1 VKRLKAQPEQPG
13 VASVVIVN
21 YRGADDT
28 CAALA
33 ALRDL
38 DWPRAQ
44 LEVIVVDNASG
55 DGSVERIAKEHP
67 EAQVL
72 ALDANVGFAA
82 GCNAGAQAATGQYLA
97 FLNNDARPDPGWV
110 SAAAAA
116 LDRDGSVACVAS
128 KVLDWDG
135 ELVDFVDAGLAFYGH
150 GFKLHAGE
158 PDSPAY
164 DREADVLFASGAA
177 MVVRASTFRE
187 VGGFDERYFLFF
199 EDVDLG
205 WRLWLLG
212 YRVRYVPASLTYHR
226 HHRSVGALG
235 PAQEEFLL
243 ERNALF
249 TIFKNYDDENL
260 DRALPAAVMLAVR
273 RGTVRGGDDTGVL
286 DPQRRPPVA
295 ASDEASGI
303 GDDRIAVDGRTLAPA
318 YAVDAFVEALPELTR
333 ARRELQAARRRADH
347 EITRLFRLPLFSNI
361 GDPSFVA
368 SFSAAVDALG
378 VDRIVSQ
385 RHRIAVLT
393 GDVLEPK
400 MAGPAIRAW
409 HMACT
414 LAREH
419 EVQLASTQECSLTH
433 PDFPVRVVDERDLE
447 DLEAWCDVLIF
458 QGNLM
463 RQHPVLRDTQ
473 KVVVTDIYDPFHLE
487 VLEQARNLDPPRRLL
502 AVQSSTDVLNEQL
515 RRGDFFLCASDKQRD
530 FWLGQLASVGR
541 INPATYDRG
550 ENLER
555 LLAVAP
561 FGVSDEP
568 PRHTRPVLRG
578 VVPGVGADDK
588 VVLWGG
594 GIYNWFDPLT
604 LLRAVD
610 KLRRR
615 RPEVRLYFL
624 GLKHPNPQV
633 GEMKMTDDAV
643 ALADE
648 LGLVGTH
655 VFFNKDW
662 VEYDDR
668 QNYLLESD
676 IGVSTHLDHVETE
689 FSFRTRLLDYLWAS
703 LPIVAT
709 SGDSL
714 ASLIETTGIG
724 LTVPPGDVDALE
736 EALFRLLDDDA
747 FNRSCRSA
755 IERVVPTYRWST
767 VLEPLLEFCRAP
779 SRAPDLVDPETAA
792 MVGSLRTGMW
802 DRFGWRADL
811 RKTLRFVRRREW
823 RALAAKLQQRFSP
836 RPWAR

>member
-1 VKRLKAQPEQPG
+1 MNRLPAQPETRG

-38 DWPRAQ
+38 RWARER

-55 DGSVERIAKEHP
+55 DGSVERITKEHP
-67 EAQVL
+67 DVQVL
-72 ALDANVGFAA
+72 ALEQNTGFAA
-82 GCNAGAQAATGQYLA
+82 GCNAGAQVATGQYLA
-97 FLNNDARPDPGWV
+97 FLNNDARPDPQWV
-110 SAAAAA
+110 SAATAV
-116 LDRDGSVACVAS
+116 LDRDGSVACIAS

-135 ELVDFVDAGLAFYGH
+135 ELVDFVDAGLGFYGH

-177 MVVRASTFRE
+177 MVMRASTFRE

-212 YRVRYVPASLTYHR
+212 YRVRYVPTSLTFHR

-249 TIFKNYDDENL
+249 TIFKNYDEDNL
-260 DRALPAAVMLAVR
+260 RVALPAALMLAVR

-286 DPQRRPPVA
+286 DRQRSA
-295 ASDEASGI
+295 ASADV
-303 GDDRIAVDGRTLAPA
+303 RIDVDPRGVAPL
-318 YAVDAFVEALPELTR
+318 YAIDAFVEALPGLT
-333 ARRELQAARRRADH
+333 ADRRGLQAARRRADH
-347 EITRLFRLPLFSNI
+347 EITRLFRLPLFSNV
-361 GDPSFVA
+361 GDPEFVA

-378 VDRIVSQ
+378 VGRIASQ
-385 RHRIAVLT
+385 RRRVAVLT

-419 EVQLASTQECSLTH
+419 DVQLVCTQQSSLSH
-433 PDFPVRVVDERDLE
+433 PDFPVRVVDERELE
-447 DLEAWCDVLIF
+447 EVEAWCDVMIF

-463 RQHPVLRDTQ
+463 RQHAVLRDT
-473 KVVVTDIYDPFHLE
+473 KKIVVTDIYDPFHLE
-487 VLEQARNLDPPRRLL
+487 VLEQARDLDPAQRLL

-530 FWLGQLASVGR
+530 FWLGQLAAVGR

-550 ENLER
+550 ENLEG

-561 FGVSDEP
+561 FGVTDEP
-568 PRHTRPVLRG
+568 PRRTRPVLRG
-578 VVPGVGADDK
+578 VVPGIGERDK
-588 VVLWGG
+588 IVLWGG

-615 RPEVRLYFL
+615 LPEVRLYFL
-624 GLKHPNPQV
+624 GLKHPNPHV
-633 GEMKMTDDAV
+633 GEMKMAYDAV
-643 ALADE
+643 ALAEE
-648 LGLVGTH
+648 LGLVGTN
-655 VFFNKDW
+655 VFFNEDW

-668 QNYLLESD
+668 QNYLLEAD

-689 FSFRTRLLDYLWAS
+689 FSFRTRLLDCLWAS

-714 ASLIETTGIG
+714 ASLIETSGIG
-724 LTVPPGDVDALE
+724 LTVPAGDVDALE
-736 EALFRLLDDDA
+736 NALFRLLDDDA
-747 FNRSCRSA
+747 LNGSCRAA
-755 IERVVPTYRWST
+755 IERVVPRYQWST
-767 VLEPLLEFCRAP
+767 VLEPLLEFCRTP
-779 SRAPDLVDPETAA
+779 SRAPDLVDPATAA
-792 MVGSLRTGMW
+792 MVGSLSTGMW
-802 DRFGWRADL
+802 DRIGWRADL
-811 RKTLRFVRRREW
+811 RKAVRFIRRREW
-823 RALAAKLQQRFSP
+823 RALRAKLEQRFSS
-836 RPWAR
+836 RLR

>member
-1 VKRLKAQPEQPG
+1 MTRLKAQPETRG
-13 VASVVIVN
+13 VVSVVVVN
-21 YRGADDT
+21 YRGTDDT
-28 CAALA
+28 CTALGE
-33 ALRDL
+33 LREL
-38 DWPRAQ
+38 TWPREL

-55 DGSVERIAKEHP
+55 DGGVERIEKEFP
-67 EAQVL
+67 EARVL
-72 ALDANVGFAA
+72 ALDQNRGFAA
-82 GCNAGAQAATGQYLA
+82 GCNAGAQAATGEYIA
-97 FLNNDARPDPGWV
+97 FLNNDARPDPHWV
-110 SAAAAA
+110 SAAAAV

-128 KVLDWDG
+128 KILDWDG
-135 ELVDFVDAGLAFYGH
+135 ELVDFVDAGLGFYGH

-158 PDSPAY
+158 PDGPAY
-164 DREADVLFASGAA
+164 DRESDVLFASGAA

-205 WRLWLLG
+205 WRYWLLG

-226 HHRSVGALG
+226 HHRSVGALSA
-235 PAQEEFLL
+235 AQEDYLL
-243 ERNALF
+243 ERNALY

-260 DRALPAAVMLAVR
+260 HRALPAALMLAVR
-273 RGTVRGGDDTGVL
+273 RGTVRGGDDTHAL
-286 DPQRRPPVA
+286 DPEARPPA
-295 ASDEASGI
+295 PDADGDEP
-303 GDDRIAVDGRTLAPA
+303 IAVDPRTLGPA
-318 YAVDAFVEALPELTR
+318 YAVDAFVERLPELLR
-333 ARRELQAARRRADH
+333 DRRELQAARRRADQ
-347 EITRLFRLPLFSNI
+347 EITRLFRLPLFSNV
-361 GDPSFVA
+361 GAPEFVA
-368 SFSAAVDALG
+368 SFSAAVEALG

-385 RHRIAVLT
+385 RRRIAVLT
-393 GDVLEPK
+393 GDVLDPK

-419 EVQLASTQECSLTH
+419 DVQLASTQECSLWH
-433 PDFPVRVVDERDLE
+433 PDFPVRVVDEHELAGI
-447 DLEAWCDVLIF
+447 EAWCDVLIF

-463 RQHPVLRDTQ
+463 RQYPVLRDTQ
-473 KVVVTDIYDPFHLE
+473 KIVVSDIYDPFHLE
-487 VLEQARNLDPPRRLL
+487 VLEQARNLNPPARLL

-515 RRGDFFLCASDKQRD
+515 RRGDFFLCASEKQRD

-555 LLAVAP
+555 LLAVVP

-568 PRHTRPVLRG
+568 PRHARAVLRG
-578 VVPGVGADDK
+578 VVPGIGEDDK
-588 VVLWGG
+588 IVLWGG

-615 RPEVRLYFL
+615 LPEVRVYFL
-624 GLKHPNPQV
+624 GLRHPNPQI
-633 GEMKMTDDAV
+633 GEMQMADDAV

-655 VFFNKDW
+655 VFFNQDW

-668 QNYLLESD
+668 QNYLLEAD

-709 SGDSL
+709 AGDSL
-714 ASLIETTGIG
+714 AALIESSGIG
-724 LTVPPGDVDALE
+724 LTVPAGDVDALE
-736 EALFRLLDDDA
+736 AALFRLLDDDA
-747 FNRSCRSA
+747 FNRSCRDA
-755 IERVVPTYRWST
+755 IERVVPGYRWT
-767 VLEPLLEFCRAP
+767 RVLEPLLEFCRTP

-792 MVGSLRTGMW
+792 MVGSLQTGMW
-802 DRFGWRADL
+802 DRIGWRADL
-811 RKTLRFVRRREW
+811 RKTLRFARRREW
-823 RALAAKLQQRFSP
+823 RALAAKLQRRFSP
-836 RPWAR
+836 RARRR

>member
-1 VKRLKAQPEQPG
+1 
-13 VASVVIVN
+13 
-21 YRGADDT
+21 
-28 CAALA
+28 
-33 ALRDL
+33 
-38 DWPRAQ
+38 
-44 LEVIVVDNASG
+44 
-55 DGSVERIAKEHP
+55 
-67 EAQVL
+67 VL
-72 ALDANVGFAA
+72 ALDHNGGFAA

-97 FLNNDARPDPGWV
+97 FLNNDARPDPDWL
-110 SAAAAA
+110 AAATAV

-135 ELVDFVDAGLAFYGH
+135 ELVDFVDAGLGFYGH

-177 MVVRASTFRE
+177 MVARAATFRE

-212 YRVRYVPASLTYHR
+212 FRVRYVPASLTFHR
-226 HHRSVGALG
+226 HHRSMSALG
-235 PAQEEFLL
+235 TAQEEFLL

-249 TIFKNYDDENL
+249 TIFKNYDDDNL
-260 DRALPAAVMLAVR
+260 RLALPAAVMLAVR
-273 RGTVRGGDDTGVL
+273 RGAVRGGDDTGAL
-286 DPQRRPPVA
+286 DPQRRMPA
-295 ASDEASGI
+295 AAPGA
-303 GDDRIAVDGRTLAPA
+303 DDRIEVDPRTVAPS
-318 YAVDAFVEALPELTR
+318 YAVDALVAALPALVGERR
-333 ARRELQAARRRADH
+333 ALQAARRRADH
-347 EITRLFRLPLFSNI
+347 EITRLFRLPLFSNV
-361 GDPSFVA
+361 GDPEFTA

-378 VDRIVSQ
+378 VEQIVSN
-385 RHRIAVLT
+385 RRRVVVLT

-419 EVQLASTQECSLTH
+419 DVQLASTQECSLWH
-433 PDFPVRVVDERDLE
+433 PDFPVRVVDERELE
-447 DLEAWCDVLIF
+447 DLEAWCDVLVF

-473 KVVVTDIYDPFHLE
+473 KIVVTDIYDPFHLE
-487 VLEQARNLDPPRRLL
+487 VLEQARNLDPPARLL

-515 RRGDFFLCASDKQRD
+515 RRGDFFLCASEKQRD

-550 ENLER
+550 ENLEG

-568 PRHTRPVLRG
+568 PRHARSVLRG
-578 VVPGVGADDK
+578 VVPGIGEDDK

-615 RPEVRLYFL
+615 LPEVRLYFL
-624 GLKHPNPQV
+624 GLRHPNPQV
-633 GEMKMTDDAV
+633 GEMKMADDAV
-643 ALADE
+643 ALAEE
-648 LGLVGTH
+648 LGLVGTN
-655 VFFNKDW
+655 VFFNEDW
-662 VEYDDR
+662 VEYDER

-714 ASLIETTGIG
+714 AALIDSSGIG
-724 LTVPPGDVDALE
+724 LTVPAGDVDALE
-736 EALFRLLDDDA
+736 AALFRLLDDDE
-747 FNRSCRSA
+747 FNRSCRDA
-755 IERVVPTYRWST
+755 IARVVPSYRWST

-779 SRAPDLVDPETAA
+779 GRAPDLVDPETAA
-792 MVGSLRTGMW
+792 MVGSLQTGMW
-802 DRFGWRADL
+802 DRIGWRADL
-811 RKTLRFVRRREW
+811 RKALRFIRRREW
-823 RALAAKLQQRFSP
+823 KALRAKLQQRFSP
-836 RPWAR
+836 RPR

>member
-1 VKRLKAQPEQPG
+1 MSRMKAQPETPG

-33 ALRDL
+33 ALREL
-38 DWPRAQ
+38 SWPRER

-67 EAQVL
+67 DVQVL
-72 ALDANVGFAA
+72 ALDHNGGFAA

-97 FLNNDARPDPGWV
+97 FLNNDARPDPDWL
-110 SAAAAA
+110 AAATAV

-150 GFKLHAGE
+150 GFKVHAGE

-177 MVVRASTFRE
+177 MVARAGTFRE

-212 YRVRYVPASLTYHR
+212 YRVRYVPASLTFHR
-226 HHRSVGALG
+226 HHRSAGTLG
-235 PAQEEFLL
+235 PAQEEYLL

-249 TIFKNYDDENL
+249 TIFKNYDDANL
-260 DRALPAAVMLAVR
+260 RLALPAALMLAVR
-273 RGTVRGGDDTGVL
+273 RGAVRGGDDTGVL
-286 DPQRRPPVA
+286 DPQRPTPA
-295 ASDEASGI
+295 PAPGA
-303 GDDRIAVDGRTLAPA
+303 DDRIDVDPRTVAPS
-318 YAVDAFVEALPELTR
+318 YAVDAFVEALPALTAERR
-333 ARRELQAARRRADH
+333 ALQASRRRADH
-347 EITRLFRLPLFSNI
+347 EITRLFRLPLFSNV
-361 GDPSFVA
+361 GDPEFTA

-378 VDRIVSQ
+378 VEQIVSN
-385 RHRIAVLT
+385 RRRVVVLT

-409 HMACT
+409 NMACT

-419 EVQLASTQECSLTH
+419 DVQLASTQECSLWH
-433 PDFPVRVVDERDLE
+433 PDFPVRVVDEREIE
-447 DLEAWCDVLIF
+447 DLEAWCDVLVF

-463 RQHPVLRDTQ
+463 RQHAVLRDTQ
-473 KVVVTDIYDPFHLE
+473 KIVVTDIYDPFHLE
-487 VLEQARNLDPPRRLL
+487 VLEQARNLDPPARLL

-515 RRGDFFLCASDKQRD
+515 RRGDFFLCASEKQRD

-550 ENLER
+550 ENLEG

-568 PRHTRPVLRG
+568 PRHTRSVLRG
-578 VVPGVGADDK
+578 VVPGIGESDK

-615 RPEVRLYFL
+615 LPEVRLFFL
-624 GLKHPNPQV
+624 GLRHPNPQV
-633 GEMKMTDDAV
+633 GEMKMADDAV
-643 ALADE
+643 ALAEE
-648 LGLVGTH
+648 LGLVGTN
-655 VFFNKDW
+655 VFFNEDW

-709 SGDSL
+709 AGDSL
-714 ASLIETTGIG
+714 AALIDSSGIG
-724 LTVPPGDVDALE
+724 LTVPAGDVDALE
-736 EALFRLLDDDA
+736 AALFRLLDDDEL
-747 FNRSCRSA
+747 NRTCRAA
-755 IERVVPTYRWST
+755 IERVVPSYRWST

-792 MVGSLRTGMW
+792 MVGSLHTGMW
-802 DRFGWRADL
+802 DRIGWRADL
-811 RKTLRFVRRREW
+811 RKALRFIRRREW
-823 RALAAKLQQRFSP
+823 RALRAKLQQRFSP
-836 RPWAR
+836 RPR

>member
-1 VKRLKAQPEQPG
+1 MKRLKAQPERPG
-13 VASVVIVN
+13 VVSLVIVN

-28 CAALA
+28 CTALG
-33 ALRDL
+33 ALRRDL
-38 DWPRAQ
+38 RWPREN
-44 LEVIVVDNASG
+44 LEIIVVDNASG
-55 DGSVERIAKEHP
+55 DDSLERIADEYP
-67 EAQVL
+67 EARIV
-72 ALDANVGFAA
+72 ALDENLAFAG
-82 GCNAGAQAATGQYLA
+82 GCNAGAQAASGQYLA
-97 FLNNDARPDPGWV
+97 FLNNDARPDPAWL
-110 SAAAAA
+110 SAATAV
-116 LDRDGSVACVAS
+116 LDRDGSIACVAS

-135 ELVDFVDAGLAFYGH
+135 ELVDFVDAGFGFYGH

-158 PDSPAY
+158 RDDPAY

-199 EDVDLG
+199 EDVDIG
-205 WRLWLLG
+205 WRFWMLG
-212 YRVRYVPASLTYHR
+212 YRVRYVPASLVFHR
-226 HHRSVGALG
+226 HHRSVGTLS

-260 DRALPAAVMLAVR
+260 DRSLAAAVMLAAR
-273 RGTVRGGDDTGVL
+273 RGTVRGGDDPWSL
-286 DPQRRPPVA
+286 DPQRHPRAVA
-295 ASDEASGI
+295 PE
-303 GDDRIAVDGRTLAPA
+303 DDRVTVEDRTLAPL

-333 ARRELQAARRRADH
+333 DRREIQGARRRADH
-347 EITRLFRLPLFSNI
+347 EITRLFRTPLFSNI
-361 GDPSFVA
+361 GDPAFVE
-368 SFSAAVDALG
+368 SFSATVAALG
-378 VDRIVSQ
+378 VERIFSRRRRVVV
-385 RHRIAVLT
+385 AT
-393 GDVLEPK
+393 GDVLDSK

-419 EVQLASTQECSLTH
+419 DVRLVSTQHCSLSH
-433 PDFPVRVVDERDLE
+433 PDFPVSAVDERGLE

-458 QGNLM
+458 QGNLL
-463 RQHPVLRDTQ
+463 RQHAALRDTD

-487 VLEQARNLDPPRRLL
+487 VLEQARGLDPSRRLL

-515 RRGDFFLCASDKQRD
+515 RRGDFFLCASQKQRD
-530 FWLGQLASVGR
+530 FWLGQLAAVGR

-550 ENLER
+550 ENLGG

-561 FGVSDEP
+561 FGVSDEA
-568 PRHTRPVLRG
+568 PRHTRNVLRG
-578 VVPGVGADDK
+578 VVPGINEGDK

-610 KLRRR
+610 TLRRR
-615 RPEVRLYFL
+615 LPEVRLYFL
-624 GLKHPNPQV
+624 GLKHPNPEV
-633 GEMKMTDDAV
+633 GEMRMADDAV
-643 ALADE
+643 ALAHE

-655 VFFNKDW
+655 VFFNEDW
-662 VEYDDR
+662 VDYDDR
-668 QNYLLESD
+668 QNYLLEAD

-709 SGDSL
+709 ASDSL
-714 ASLIETTGIG
+714 ADLIDTSGIG
-724 LTVPPGDVDALE
+724 LTAPAGDVDALE
-736 EALFRLLDDDA
+736 AAMFRILYDDSYRA
-747 FNRSCRSA
+747 SCRDA
-755 IERVVPTYRWST
+755 IERVVPQYRWSK

-792 MVGSLRTGMW
+792 MVESFQGGMW
-802 DRFGWRADL
+802 RRIGWRADL
-811 RKTLRFVRRREW
+811 RKTVRLIRRREW
-823 RALAAKLQQRFSP
+823 RALVAKLQQRLS
-836 RPWAR
+836 RR

>member
-1 VKRLKAQPEQPG
+1 MSRLQAQPETPG

-33 ALRDL
+33 ALREL
-38 DWPRAQ
+38 RWPRER

-67 EAQVL
+67 EVELL
-72 ALDANVGFAA
+72 ALGQNRGFAA
-82 GCNAGAQAATGQYLA
+82 GCNAGVQAATGQYLA
-97 FLNNDARPDPGWV
+97 FLNNDARPDPGWM
-110 SAAAAA
+110 SAATAV

-135 ELVDFVDAGLAFYGH
+135 ELVDFVDAGLGFYGH

-212 YRVRYVPASLTYHR
+212 HRVRYVPASLTFHR
-226 HHRSVGALG
+226 HHRSVRALG

-249 TIFKNYDDENL
+249 TIFKNYDDDNL
-260 DRALPAAVMLAVR
+260 RMSLPAALMLAAR

-286 DPQRRPPVA
+286 DPQRHAPAP
-295 ASDEASGI
+295 GP
-303 GDDRIAVDGRTLAPA
+303 DDRIDVDPRTAAPF
-318 YAVDAFVEALPELTR
+318 YAIDAFVEALPGLTADRR
-333 ARRELQAARRRADH
+333 AVQAVRRRADH
-347 EITRLFRLPLFSNI
+347 EITRLFRLPMFSNV
-361 GDPSFVA
+361 GDPEFVA
-368 SFSAAVDALG
+368 SFSAVVDALG

-385 RHRIAVLT
+385 RRRIAVLT

-409 HMACT
+409 HMART

-419 EVQLASTQECSLTH
+419 DVQLVCTQESSLSH
-433 PDFPVRVVDERDLE
+433 PDFPVRVVDERELE
-447 DLEAWCDVLIF
+447 GVEAWCDVMIF

-463 RQHPVLRDTQ
+463 RQHAVLRDT
-473 KVVVTDIYDPFHLE
+473 KKIVITDIYDPFHLE
-487 VLEQARNLDPPRRLL
+487 VLEQARDLDPARRLL

-515 RRGDFFLCASDKQRD
+515 RRGDFFLCASEKQRD
-530 FWLGQLASVGR
+530 FWLGQLAAVGR

-550 ENLER
+550 ENLEG

-561 FGVSDEP
+561 FGVTDEP
-568 PRHTRPVLRG
+568 PRHTRPVLRD
-578 VVPGVGADDK
+578 VVPGIGKSDK
-588 VVLWGG
+588 LVLWGG

-615 RPEVRLYFL
+615 LPEVRLYFL

-633 GEMKMTDDAV
+633 GEMKMASDAV
-643 ALADE
+643 ALAEE
-648 LGLVGTH
+648 LGLVGTN
-655 VFFNKDW
+655 VFFNEDW
-662 VEYDDR
+662 VEYGDR
-668 QNYLLESD
+668 QNYLLEAD

-714 ASLIETTGIG
+714 ALLIESSGIG

-736 EALFRLLDDDA
+736 DALFRLLDDTA
-747 FNRSCRSA
+747 LNASCRSA
-755 IERVVPTYRWST
+755 IEHVVPRYQWST
-767 VLEPLLEFCRAP
+767 VLEPLLEFCRTP

-792 MVGSLRTGMW
+792 MVGSLGTGMW
-802 DRFGWRADL
+802 DHVGWRADL
-811 RKTLRFVRRREW
+811 RKALRFIRRGEW
-823 RALAAKLQQRFSP
+823 RALRAKLEQRFSP
-836 RPWAR
+836 RPR

>member
-1 VKRLKAQPEQPG
+1 VSRLQAQPETPG
-13 VASVVIVN
+13 VVSVVIVN

-33 ALRDL
+33 SVGELR
-38 DWPRAQ
+38 WPRDR

-55 DGSVERIAKEHP
+55 DGSVERITKEHP
-67 EAQVL
+67 DVQVL
-72 ALDANVGFAA
+72 ALDQNTGFAA
-82 GCNAGAQAATGQYLA
+82 GCNAGAQVATGQHLA
-97 FLNNDARPDPGWV
+97 FLNNDARPDPEWL
-110 SAAAAA
+110 SAAAAV

-135 ELVDFVDAGLAFYGH
+135 ELVDFVDAGLGFYGH

-158 PDSPAY
+158 PDNPAY

-212 YRVRYVPASLTYHR
+212 HRVRYVPASLTFHR

-249 TIFKNYDDENL
+249 TIFKNYDEDNL
-260 DRALPAAVMLAVR
+260 RLALPAALMLAAR

-286 DPQRRPPVA
+286 DPQRGVPAAPPTP
-295 ASDEASGI
+295 G
-303 GDDRIAVDGRTLAPA
+303 DRIDVNPRGVAPL
-318 YAVDAFVEALPELTR
+318 YAIDAFVEALPGLTADRR
-333 ARRELQAARRRADH
+333 ALQAARRRADH
-347 EITRLFRLPLFSNI
+347 EITRLFRLPLFSNV
-361 GDPSFVA
+361 GDPEFVA
-368 SFSAAVDALG
+368 SFAAAVDALG
-378 VDRIVSQ
+378 IDRIASQ
-385 RHRIAVLT
+385 RRRIAVLT

-419 EVQLASTQECSLTH
+419 DVQLVCTQQSSLSH
-433 PDFPVRVVDERDLE
+433 PDFLVRVVDERELE
-447 DLEAWCDVLIF
+447 DVEAWCDVMIF

-463 RQHPVLRDTQ
+463 RQHAVLRDT
-473 KVVVTDIYDPFHLE
+473 KKIVVTDIYDPFHLE
-487 VLEQARNLDPPRRLL
+487 VLEQARGLDPPRRLL

-515 RRGDFFLCASDKQRD
+515 RRGDFFLCASEKQRD
-530 FWLGQLASVGR
+530 FWLGQLAAVGR

-550 ENLER
+550 ENLEG

-561 FGVSDEP
+561 FGVTDEQ

-578 VVPGVGADDK
+578 VVPGIGENDK

-615 RPEVRLYFL
+615 LPEVRLYFL
-624 GLKHPNPQV
+624 GLKHPNPYV
-633 GEMKMTDDAV
+633 GEMKMADDAV
-643 ALADE
+643 ALAEE
-648 LGLVGTH
+648 LGLVGTN
-655 VFFNKDW
+655 VFFNEDW
-662 VEYDDR
+662 VEYGDR
-668 QNYLLESD
+668 QNYLLEAD

-714 ASLIETTGIG
+714 ASLIETSGIG
-724 LTVPPGDVDALE
+724 LTVPPGDVDTLE
-736 EALFRLLDDDA
+736 DALFRLLDDDA
-747 FNRSCRSA
+747 LNASCRTA
-755 IERVVPTYRWST
+755 IERVVPRYRWST
-767 VLEPLLEFCRAP
+767 VLEPLLEFCRTP

-792 MVGSLRTGMW
+792 MVGSLHTGMW
-802 DRFGWRADL
+802 DQIGWRADL
-811 RKTLRFVRRREW
+811 RKAVRFVRRREW
-823 RALAAKLQQRFSP
+823 RALRAKLEQRFSLRP
-836 RPWAR
+836 R

>member
-1 VKRLKAQPEQPG
+1 MTRLKAQPETPG
-13 VASVVIVN
+13 VASVVVVN

-28 CAALA
+28 CTALA
-33 ALRDL
+33 ALREL
-38 DWPRAQ
+38 NWPREQ

-55 DGSVERIAKEHP
+55 DGSVERIAKEFP
-67 EAQVL
+67 EVRVV
-72 ALDANVGFAA
+72 ALEENRGFAA
-82 GCNAGAQAATGQYLA
+82 GCNAGAEVATGQYLA
-97 FLNNDARPDPGWV
+97 FLNNDARPDPEWV

-135 ELVDFVDAGLAFYGH
+135 ELVDFVDSGLGFYGH

-164 DREADVLFASGAA
+164 DHEADVLFASGAA

-205 WRLWLLG
+205 WRYWLLG

-226 HHRSVGALG
+226 HHRSVGALSA
-235 PAQEEFLL
+235 AQEDYLL

-260 DRALPAAVMLAVR
+260 DRALGAALMLAVR

-286 DPQRRPPVA
+286 DPQRRPPA
-295 ASDEASGI
+295 REPDE
-303 GDDRIAVDGRTLAPA
+303 DDRVAVDPRTLAPA
-318 YAVDAFVEALPELTR
+318 YAVDAFVERLPELTR
-333 ARRELQAARRRADH
+333 DRQEVQAARRRADH
-347 EITRLFRLPLFSNI
+347 EITRLFRLPLFSNV
-361 GDPSFVA
+361 GDPAFVA

-385 RHRIAVLT
+385 RHRVVILT

-419 EVQLASTQECSLTH
+419 EVQLASTQECSLWH
-433 PDFPVRVVDERDLE
+433 PDFPVRVVDEREIE

-463 RQHPVLRDTQ
+463 RQHAVLRDTQ
-473 KVVVTDIYDPFHLE
+473 KIVVTDIYDPFHLE
-487 VLEQARNLDPPRRLL
+487 VLEQARNLDPPARLL

-515 RRGDFFLCASDKQRD
+515 RRGDFFLCASEKQRD

-568 PRHTRPVLRG
+568 PRHARPVLRG
-578 VVPGVGADDK
+578 VLPGIGEDDK

-615 RPEVRLYFL
+615 LPEVRLYFL
-624 GLKHPNPQV
+624 GLRHPNPQV
-633 GEMKMTDDAV
+633 GEMKMADDAV

-655 VFFNKDW
+655 VFFNDDW
-662 VEYDDR
+662 VDYDDR
-668 QNYLLESD
+668 QNYLLEAD

-714 ASLIETTGIG
+714 AALIDSSGIG
-724 LTVPPGDVDALE
+724 VTVPAGDVDALE
-736 EALFRLLDDDA
+736 AALFRLLDDDA
-747 FNRSCRSA
+747 FNRSCRTA
-755 IERVVPTYRWST
+755 IERVVPSYQWST

-792 MVGSLRTGMW
+792 MVGSLGTGMW
-802 DRFGWRADL
+802 DRIGWRADL
-811 RKTLRFVRRREW
+811 HKTLRFARRREW

-836 RPWAR
+836 RRRRG

>member
-1 VKRLKAQPEQPG
+1 VNRLPAQPEARG

-33 ALRDL
+33 ALAELR
-38 DWPRAQ
+38 WPRDR

-55 DGSVERIAKEHP
+55 DGSFDRITKAHP
-67 EAQVL
+67 DVQVL
-72 ALDANVGFAA
+72 ALEQNGGFAA
-82 GCNAGAQAATGQYLA
+82 GCNAGAQVATGQYLA
-97 FLNNDARPDPGWV
+97 FLNNDARPDPEWL
-110 SAAAAA
+110 SAATAV

-135 ELVDFVDAGLAFYGH
+135 ELVDFVDAGLGFYGH

-177 MVVRASTFRE
+177 TVVRASTFRE

-212 YRVRYVPASLTYHR
+212 HRVRYVPASLTFHR

-249 TIFKNYDDENL
+249 TIFKNYDEDNL
-260 DRALPAAVMLAVR
+260 RLSLPAALMLAVR
-273 RGTVRGGDDTGVL
+273 RGTVRGGDDTAVL
-286 DPQRRPPVA
+286 DPQRYPPAGEAGAEERIDVDPRTVA
-295 ASDEASGI
+295 PFCAI
-303 GDDRIAVDGRTLAPA
+303 
-318 YAVDAFVEALPELTR
+318 DAFVEALPGLT
-333 ARRELQAARRRADH
+333 ADRRGLQTARRRADH
-347 EITRLFRLPLFSNI
+347 EITRLFRLPLFSNV
-361 GDPSFVA
+361 GDPEFVA

-378 VDRIVSQ
+378 VERIASQ
-385 RHRIAVLT
+385 RRRIAVLT

-419 EVQLASTQECSLTH
+419 DVQLVSTQECSLSH
-433 PDFPVRVVDERDLE
+433 PDFAVRLVDERELE
-447 DLEAWCDVLIF
+447 DLEAWCDVMIF

-463 RQHPVLRDTQ
+463 RQYAVLRDT
-473 KVVVTDIYDPFHLE
+473 KKIVVSDIYDPFHLE
-487 VLEQARNLDPPRRLL
+487 VLEQARNLDPPQRLL

-515 RRGDFFLCASDKQRD
+515 RRGDFFLCASEKQRD
-530 FWLGQLASVGR
+530 FWLGQLAAVGR

-550 ENLER
+550 ENLEG

-561 FGVSDEP
+561 FGVTDEP

-578 VVPGVGADDK
+578 VVPGIAESDK

-610 KLRRR
+610 KVRRR
-615 RPEVRLYFL
+615 LPDVRLYFL

-633 GEMKMTDDAV
+633 GEMKMADDAV
-643 ALADE
+643 ALAEE
-648 LGLVGTH
+648 LGLVGTN
-655 VFFNKDW
+655 VFFNEDW
-662 VEYDDR
+662 VEYGDR
-668 QNYLLESD
+668 QNYLLEAD

-714 ASLIETTGIG
+714 ASLIETSGIG

-736 EALFRLLDDDA
+736 DALFRLLDDDA
-747 FNRSCRSA
+747 LNASCRTA
-755 IERVVPTYRWST
+755 IERVVPRYRWST
-767 VLEPLLEFCRAP
+767 VLEPLLEFCRTP
-779 SRAPDLVDPETAA
+779 SRAPDLVDPATAA
-792 MVGSLRTGMW
+792 MVGSLSTGMW
-802 DRFGWRADL
+802 DHIGWRADL
-811 RKTLRFVRRREW
+811 RKALRFIRRREW
-823 RALAAKLQQRFSP
+823 RALRAKLEQRFSP
-836 RPWAR
+836 RPR

>member
-1 VKRLKAQPEQPG
+1 VSRLQTQPETPG

-33 ALRDL
+33 AMRELR
-38 DWPRAQ
+38 WPRER

-67 EAQVL
+67 EVEIL
-72 ALDANVGFAA
+72 ALDQNRGFAA
-82 GCNAGAQAATGQYLA
+82 GCNAGAQVATGQYLA
-97 FLNNDARPDPGWV
+97 FLNNDARPDPEWL
-110 SAAAAA
+110 SAARAV

-135 ELVDFVDAGLAFYGH
+135 ELVDFVDAGLGFYGH
-150 GFKLHAGE
+150 GFKVHAGE

-177 MVVRASTFRE
+177 MVARASTFRE

-212 YRVRYVPASLTYHR
+212 HRVRYVPASLTFHR
-226 HHRSVGALG
+226 HHRSMSALG

-249 TIFKNYDDENL
+249 TIFKNYDDDNL
-260 DRALPAAVMLAVR
+260 RLSLPAALMLAAR

-286 DPQRRPPVA
+286 DPQRHPPA
-295 ASDEASGI
+295 PYA
-303 GDDRIAVDGRTLAPA
+303 DDRTDVDPRTLAPF
-318 YAVDAFVEALPELTR
+318 YAIDSFVEALPGLTADRR
-333 ARRELQAARRRADH
+333 ALQAARRRADH
-347 EITRLFRLPLFSNI
+347 EITRLFRLPMFSNV
-361 GDPSFVA
+361 GDPEFVA
-368 SFSAAVDALG
+368 SFSAVVDALG

-385 RHRIAVLT
+385 RRRIAVLT

-419 EVQLASTQECSLTH
+419 DVQLVSTQESSLTH
-433 PDFPVRVVDERDLE
+433 PDFPVRVVDERGLE
-447 DLEAWCDVLIF
+447 DVEAWCDVMVF

-463 RQHPVLRDTQ
+463 RQHAVLRDT
-473 KVVVTDIYDPFHLE
+473 KKIVVTDIYDPFHLE
-487 VLEQARNLDPPRRLL
+487 VLEQARNLAPPARLL

-515 RRGDFFLCASDKQRD
+515 RRGDFFLCASEKQRD

-550 ENLER
+550 ENLEG

-561 FGVSDEP
+561 FGVTDEP

-578 VVPGVGADDK
+578 VVPGIGEHDK

-594 GIYNWFDPLT
+594 GIYNWFDPLS

-615 RPEVRLYFL
+615 MPEVRLYFL

-633 GEMKMTDDAV
+633 GEMKMADDAV

-648 LGLVGTH
+648 LGLAGTN
-655 VFFNKDW
+655 VFFNEDW
-662 VEYDDR
+662 VEYGDR
-668 QNYLLESD
+668 QNYLLEAD

-714 ASLIETTGIG
+714 AALIETSAIG

-736 EALFRLLDDDA
+736 DALFRLLDDEEL
-747 FNRSCRSA
+747 NRSCRTA
-755 IERVVPTYRWST
+755 IERVVPRYQWST

-792 MVGSLRTGMW
+792 MVGSLHTGLH
-802 DRFGWRADL
+802 DQLGWRADL
-811 RKTLRFVRRREW
+811 RKAVRFVRRREW
-823 RALAAKLQQRFSP
+823 RALRAKLEQRFRPGP
-836 RPWAR
+836 R

>member
-1 VKRLKAQPEQPG
+1 MKRLQAQPETPG
-13 VASVVIVN
+13 VVSVVIVN

-28 CAALA
+28 SAALA
-33 ALRDL
+33 ALGELR
-38 DWPRAQ
+38 WPRDR

-55 DGSVERIAKEHP
+55 DGSVERITKEHP
-67 EAQVL
+67 DVQVL
-72 ALDANVGFAA
+72 ALEQNTGFAA
-82 GCNAGAQAATGQYLA
+82 GCNAGAQVATGQHLA
-97 FLNNDARPDPGWV
+97 FLNNDARPDPEWV
-110 SAAAAA
+110 SAAAAV

-135 ELVDFVDAGLAFYGH
+135 ELVDFVDAGLGFYGH

-212 YRVRYVPASLTYHR
+212 HRVRYVPASLTFHR
-226 HHRSVGALG
+226 HHRSAGALG

-249 TIFKNYDDENL
+249 TIFKNYDEDNL
-260 DRALPAAVMLAVR
+260 RVALPAALLLAAR

-286 DPQRRPPVA
+286 DPQRGVPATPA
-295 ASDEASGI
+295 AA
-303 GDDRIAVDGRTLAPA
+303 DDRIDVDPRTIAPF
-318 YAVDAFVEALPELTR
+318 YAIDAFVEALPGLT
-333 ARRELQAARRRADH
+333 AERRGLQAARRRADH
-347 EITRLFRLPLFSNI
+347 EITRLFRLPLFSNV
-361 GDPSFVA
+361 GDPEFVA
-368 SFSAAVDALG
+368 SFSAAVDAFG

-385 RHRIAVLT
+385 RRRIVVLT

-409 HMACT
+409 HMAST

-419 EVQLASTQECSLTH
+419 DVQLASTQESSLSH
-433 PDFPVRVVDERDLE
+433 PDFPVRVVDERELE

-463 RQHPVLRDTQ
+463 RQHAVLRDT
-473 KVVVTDIYDPFHLE
+473 KKIVVTDIYDPFHLE

-515 RRGDFFLCASDKQRD
+515 RRGDFFLCASEKQRD
-530 FWLGQLASVGR
+530 FWLGQLAAVGR
-541 INPATYDRG
+541 INPATYDRS
-550 ENLER
+550 ENLEG

-561 FGVSDEP
+561 FGVTDEP

-578 VVPGVGADDK
+578 VVPGIGENDK

-604 LLRAVD
+604 LLRAID

-615 RPEVRLYFL
+615 LPEVRLYFL

-633 GEMKMTDDAV
+633 GEMKMADDAV
-643 ALADE
+643 ALAEE
-648 LGLVGTH
+648 LGLAGTN
-655 VFFNKDW
+655 VFFNHDW
-662 VEYDDR
+662 VEYGDR
-668 QNYLLESD
+668 QNYLLEAD

-714 ASLIETTGIG
+714 AALIETSGIG

-736 EALFRLLDDDA
+736 DALFRLLDDDA
-747 FNRSCRSA
+747 LNTSCRTA
-755 IERVVPTYRWST
+755 IERVVPRYRWST
-767 VLEPLLEFCRAP
+767 VLEPLLEFCRTP

-792 MVGSLRTGMW
+792 MVGSLHTGMW
-802 DRFGWRADL
+802 DQIGWRADL
-811 RKTLRFVRRREW
+811 RKAVRFVRRREW
-823 RALAAKLQQRFSP
+823 RALRAKLEQRFSP
-836 RPWAR
+836 RPR

>member
-1 VKRLKAQPEQPG
+1 VTRLKAQPETPG
-13 VASVVIVN
+13 VVSVVVVN

-28 CAALA
+28 CTALA
-33 ALRDL
+33 GLRDL
-38 DWPRAQ
+38 NWPREQ

-55 DGSVERIAKEHP
+55 DGSVERIGKEFP
-67 EAQVL
+67 DVRVVVL
-72 ALDANVGFAA
+72 EENRGFAA
-82 GCNAGAQAATGQYLA
+82 GCNAGAEVASGRYIA
-97 FLNNDARPDPGWV
+97 FLNNDARPDREWV
-110 SAAAAA
+110 SAAAAV

-135 ELVDFVDAGLAFYGH
+135 ELVDFVDAGLGFYGH

-205 WRLWLLG
+205 WRYWLLG

-226 HHRSVGALG
+226 HHRSVGALSA
-235 PAQEEFLL
+235 AQEDYLL

-260 DRALPAAVMLAVR
+260 DRALGAALMLAVR

-286 DPQRRPPVA
+286 DPQRRPPA
-295 ASDEASGI
+295 REPDE
-303 GDDRIAVDGRTLAPA
+303 DDRVAVDPRTLAPA
-318 YAVDAFVEALPELTR
+318 YAVDAFVERLPELTR
-333 ARRELQAARRRADH
+333 DRQEVQAARRRADH
-347 EITRLFRLPLFSNI
+347 EITRLFRLPLFSNV
-361 GDPSFVA
+361 GDPAFVA
-368 SFSAAVDALG
+368 SFLAAVDALG

-385 RHRIAVLT
+385 RHRVVILT

-419 EVQLASTQECSLTH
+419 EVQLASTQECNLWH
-433 PDFPVRVVDERDLE
+433 PDFPVRVVDEREIE

-463 RQHPVLRDTQ
+463 RQHAVLRDTQ
-473 KVVVTDIYDPFHLE
+473 KIVVTDIYDPFHLE
-487 VLEQARNLDPPRRLL
+487 VLEQARNLDPPARLL

-515 RRGDFFLCASDKQRD
+515 RRGDFFLCASEKQRD

-568 PRHTRPVLRG
+568 PRHARPVLRG
-578 VVPGVGADDK
+578 VLPGIGEDDK

-615 RPEVRLYFL
+615 LPEVRLYFL
-624 GLKHPNPQV
+624 GLRHPNPQV
-633 GEMKMTDDAV
+633 GEMKMADDAV

-655 VFFNKDW
+655 VFFNDDW
-662 VEYDDR
+662 VDYDDR
-668 QNYLLESD
+668 QNYLLEAD

-714 ASLIETTGIG
+714 AALIDSSGIG
-724 LTVPPGDVDALE
+724 VTVPAGDVDALE
-736 EALFRLLDDDA
+736 AALFRLLDDDA
-747 FNRSCRSA
+747 FNRSCRTA
-755 IERVVPTYRWST
+755 IERVVPSYQWST

-792 MVGSLRTGMW
+792 MVGSLGTGMW
-802 DRFGWRADL
+802 DRIGWRADL
-811 RKTLRFVRRREW
+811 HKTLRFARRREW

-836 RPWAR
+836 RRRRG

>member
-1 VKRLKAQPEQPG
+1 VSRLQTQPETPG
-13 VASVVIVN
+13 VATVVIVN

-33 ALRDL
+33 ALREL
-38 DWPRAQ
+38 RWPRER

-67 EAQVL
+67 EVEVL
-72 ALDANVGFAA
+72 ALDQNVGFAA

-97 FLNNDARPDPGWV
+97 FLNNDARPDPEWL
-110 SAAAAA
+110 SAATAV

-135 ELVDFVDAGLAFYGH
+135 ELVDFVDAGLGFYGH
-150 GFKLHAGE
+150 GFKVHAGE

-177 MVVRASTFRE
+177 MVARASTFRE

-212 YRVRYVPASLTYHR
+212 HRVRYVPASLTFHR
-226 HHRSVGALG
+226 HHRSMGALG

-249 TIFKNYDDENL
+249 TIFKNYDDDNL
-260 DRALPAAVMLAVR
+260 RLSLPAALMLAAR

-286 DPQRRPPVA
+286 DPQRHPPA
-295 ASDEASGI
+295 PDA
-303 GDDRIAVDGRTLAPA
+303 DDRVDVDARTLAPF
-318 YAVDAFVEALPELTR
+318 YAIDSFVEALGGLTADRR
-333 ARRELQAARRRADH
+333 ALQAVRRRADH
-347 EITRLFRLPLFSNI
+347 EITRLFRLPMFSNV
-361 GDPSFVA
+361 GDPEFVA
-368 SFSAAVDALG
+368 SFSAVVDALG

-385 RHRIAVLT
+385 RRRIAVLT

-419 EVQLASTQECSLTH
+419 DVQLVSTQESSLSH
-433 PDFPVRVVDERDLE
+433 PDFSVRVVDERELE
-447 DLEAWCDVLIF
+447 DVEAWCDVMVF

-463 RQHPVLRDTQ
+463 RQHAVLRDT
-473 KVVVTDIYDPFHLE
+473 KKIVVTDIYDPFHLE
-487 VLEQARNLDPPRRLL
+487 VLEQARNLAPPARLL

-515 RRGDFFLCASDKQRD
+515 RRGDFFLCASEKQRD

-550 ENLER
+550 ENLEG

-561 FGVSDEP
+561 FGVTDEP

-578 VVPGVGADDK
+578 VVPGIGERDK

-615 RPEVRLYFL
+615 MPEVRLYFL

-633 GEMKMTDDAV
+633 GEMKMADDAV

-648 LGLVGTH
+648 LGLAGTN
-655 VFFNKDW
+655 VFFNEDW
-662 VEYDDR
+662 VEYGDR
-668 QNYLLESD
+668 QNYLLEAD

-714 ASLIETTGIG
+714 AALIETSAIG

-736 EALFRLLDDDA
+736 DALFRLLDDEEL
-747 FNRSCRSA
+747 NRSCRTA
-755 IERVVPTYRWST
+755 IERVVPRYQWST

-792 MVGSLRTGMW
+792 MVGSLHTGMQ
-802 DRFGWRADL
+802 DQLGWRADL
-811 RKTLRFVRRREW
+811 RKAVRFVRRREW
-823 RALAAKLQQRFSP
+823 RALRAKLEQRFSP
-836 RPWAR
+836 RPR

>member
-1 VKRLKAQPEQPG
+1 VNRLQAQPETRG
-13 VASVVIVN
+13 ITSIVIVN

-33 ALRDL
+33 AVRELR
-38 DWPRAQ
+38 WPSDR

-55 DGSVERIAKEHP
+55 DGSVDRITKEHP
-67 EAQVL
+67 DVQVL
-72 ALDANVGFAA
+72 ALDQNAGFAA
-82 GCNAGAQAATGQYLA
+82 GCNAGAQVATGQYLA
-97 FLNNDARPDPGWV
+97 FLNNDARPDPEWV
-110 SAAAAA
+110 SAATAV

-135 ELVDFVDAGLAFYGH
+135 ELVDFVDAGLGFYGH

-158 PDSPAY
+158 PDNPAY

-212 YRVRYVPASLTYHR
+212 YRVRYVPASLTFHR

-260 DRALPAAVMLAVR
+260 RLALPAALMLAAR

-286 DPQRRPPVA
+286 DPQRHPPA
-295 ASDEASGI
+295 PDRE
-303 GDDRIAVDGRTLAPA
+303 DRIDVDPRSVAPL
-318 YAVDAFVEALPELTR
+318 YAIDAFVETLPGLTADRR
-333 ARRELQAARRRADH
+333 ALQAARRRADH
-347 EITRLFRLPLFSNI
+347 EITRLFRLPLFSNV
-361 GDPSFVA
+361 GDPEFVA
-368 SFSAAVDALG
+368 SFAAAVDALG
-378 VDRIVSQ
+378 IDRIASQ
-385 RHRIAVLT
+385 RRRIAVLT

-419 EVQLASTQECSLTH
+419 DVQLVCTQQSSLSH
-433 PDFPVRVVDERDLE
+433 PDFLVRAVDERELE
-447 DLEAWCDVLIF
+447 DVEAWCDVMIF

-463 RQHPVLRDTQ
+463 RQHAVLRDT
-473 KVVVTDIYDPFHLE
+473 KKIVVTDIYDPFHLE
-487 VLEQARNLDPPRRLL
+487 VLEQARGLDPPRRLL

-515 RRGDFFLCASDKQRD
+515 RRGDFFLCASEKQRD
-530 FWLGQLASVGR
+530 FWLGQLAAVGR

-550 ENLER
+550 ENLEG

-561 FGVSDEP
+561 FGVTDEP
-568 PRHTRPVLRG
+568 PRHSRPVLRG
-578 VVPGVGADDK
+578 VVPGIGQSDK

-615 RPEVRLYFL
+615 LPEVRLYFL
-624 GLKHPNPQV
+624 GLKHPNPHV
-633 GEMKMTDDAV
+633 GEMKMAYDAV
-643 ALADE
+643 ALAEE
-648 LGLVGTH
+648 LGLVGTN
-655 VFFNKDW
+655 VFFNEDW

-668 QNYLLESD
+668 QNYLLEAD

-714 ASLIETTGIG
+714 ASLIESSGIG

-736 EALFRLLDDDA
+736 EALFRLLDDKA
-747 FNRSCRSA
+747 LNASCRTA
-755 IERVVPTYRWST
+755 IERVAPRYQWST
-767 VLEPLLEFCRAP
+767 VLEPLLEFCRTP

-792 MVGSLRTGMW
+792 MVGSLGAGMW
-802 DRFGWRADL
+802 DRIGWRADL
-811 RKTLRFVRRREW
+811 RKAVRFIRRREW
-823 RALAAKLQQRFSP
+823 RALRAKLEQRFSP
-836 RPWAR
+836 RPR